1 MEIAFRI
8 NIMIRK
14 QKLEWICE
22 NKQRW
27 EAIPNS
33 IQQGTWCPF
42 CPKYKREKLC
52 HEILTKYLGAPS
64 LIRRPDFLKTQEYP
78 NGLELDIFYP
88 QYGFAIE
95 VQGIQHEKYHEF
107 FHGGDPNNFIKQQ
120 ARDQLKKELCEEN
133 WIALRYVWYY
143 EDPYIVIPK
152 HLREL
157 GLIE

>member
-33 IQQGTWCPF
+33 IQQRTWGPF

-52 HEILTKYLGAPS
+52 REI
-64 LIRRPDFLKTQEYP
+64 
-78 NGLELDIFYP
+78 
-88 QYGFAIE
+88 
-95 VQGIQHEKYHEF
+95 
-107 FHGGDPNNFIKQQ
+107 
-120 ARDQLKKELCEEN
+120 
-133 WIALRYVWYY
+133 
-143 EDPYIVIPK
+143 
-152 HLREL
+152 
-157 GLIE
+157 